1 MALADDG
8 WAPAHATMGYRS
20 HGLGGKD
27 FGKVVAEDADKFLK
41 MVAAGGQSG
50 RCVCEAPLGIMD
62 FGSMS
67 IPGCWPLLGT
77 VQKAKTHWFE
87 ERNDLRFPPGD
98 KVVHLAFFG
107 SGVLMQDIGRLQR
120 ENCDILLLAWLH

>member
-8 WAPAHATMGYRS
+8 LAPAHARNQPQWVTDLMA
-20 HGLGGKD
+20 LGRKD

-50 RCVCEAPLGIMD
+50 RCVCEAPLGVMD

-87 ERNDLRFPPGD
+87 ERNDLRFPPG
-98 KVVHLAFFG
+98 A
-107 SGVLMQDIGRLQR
+107 RW
-120 ENCDILLLAWLH
+120 CT